1 MIVIVIPI
9 PIALTVA
16 SGIVLAQGTND
27 LMEQLRACSALERAD
42 RLECLD
48 RLSHAVAPPANSAP
62 AEGGWIVSQT
72 TSPVDYT
79 PIATA
84 TISSREA
91 AAGSAM
97 QLSIRC
103 RGGRTELAVAGHALP
118 GRGDGYVVSYR
129 VNGGHPVQLAGNA
142 AAFGDGVAFAGDVVG
157 LLRSLPG
164 EGELDIRLQPRLG
177 AAREATF
184 SLTGLEK
191 VRAKIEAACKWPHA
205 LARPNDR

>member
-1 MIVIVIPI
+1 M
-9 PIALTVA
+9 
-16 SGIVLAQGTND
+16 LAQGSND
-27 LMEQLRACSALERAD
+27 LLEQLRACSAMERAE

-48 RLSHAVAPPANSAP
+48 RLSHAIVPPAISAP

-72 TSPVDYT
+72 TSPLDYT

-84 TISSREA
+84 TISSRES
-91 AAGSAM
+91 AAGSTM

-103 RGGRTELAVAGHALP
+103 RGGRTELVVAGPAMP

-129 VNGGHPVQLAGNA
+129 VNGGPPVQLAGNA
-142 AAFGDGVAFAGDVVG
+142 PAFGGGIAFAGDVVG

-164 EGELDIRLQPRLG
+164 EGELDIRLQPRMG
-177 AAREATF
+177 AAREGTF

-191 VRAKIEAACKWPHA
+191 VRAKIEAVCKWPHA
-205 LARPNDR
+205 VARPNDR